1 MTNDL
6 VTRLKQRERIVPG
19 ISESCN
25 RFKCSCTHG
34 ATGTPSARISLSVFL
49 GRLAAGLLPAGTLDA
64 FGTSGALCRPS
75 GTELAF
81 PGRGGSWPKR

>member
-25 RFKCSCTHG
+25 GIKCSSTHG
-34 ATGTPSARISLSVFL
+34 ATGTPGVGISLSVFL
-49 GRLAAGLLPAGTLDA
+49 GRLAAGLLPVGLLRMLSTR
-64 FGTSGALCRPS
+64 GALCRPS
-75 GTELAF
+75 DTEFAF
-81 PGRGGSWPKR
+81 FGRGGGWPRR